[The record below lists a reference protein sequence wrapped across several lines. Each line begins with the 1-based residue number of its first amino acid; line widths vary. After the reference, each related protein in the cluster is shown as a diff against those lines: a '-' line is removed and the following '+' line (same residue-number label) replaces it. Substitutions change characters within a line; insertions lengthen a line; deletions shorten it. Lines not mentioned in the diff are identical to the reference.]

1 MKFSFIYGL
10 LSIFIFNVRAFQL
23 PTNEDKPSKWIASSV
38 RRQDGSTIYY
48 AKSDLPMTYDDAHEY
63 CIAEKGYLAEPRS
76 SEETEEINKL
86 FSGNNLWI
94 GLTDRDIEGLFLWDS
109 DGQNTESYHN
119 WGGNEPTNDGDCA
132 MIANFLDQQWND
144 SICEEFGDW
153 WTGPIY
159 ALCQQE

>member
-10 LSIFIFNVRAFQL
+10 LSITIFNVRAFQL
-23 PTNEDKPSKWIASSV
+23 PTNEDKPSKWIASSA
-38 RRQDGSTIYY
+38 RRQDGSWIYY

-86 FSGNNLWI
+86 FSGNHLWI
-94 GLTDRDIEGLFLWDS
+94 GLTDRDYEARFLWDS

-119 WGGNEPTNDGDCA
+119 WYPSEPNGDGDCVE
-132 MIANFLDQQWND
+132 LWND
-144 SICEEFGDW
+144 TQWADVACDRINDDSGR
-153 WTGPIY
+153 PVY
-159 ALCQQE
+159 ALCQRIG